1 MAETTT
7 LARPYAKAAF
17 EVALQDNSLRSWS
30 SLLALF
36 SSVSRQPAV
45 SAVLRD
51 PSLSTNQIAESFENV
66 CGDGIENKGKN
77 FIRLL
82 AENKRLVLLSEIADL
97 FEILKAEQE
106 SSLEVEITSAFEIS
120 SENADKLAA
129 SLKARLEKEINLTTS
144 VDESLVG
151 GAVIRAGDMV
161 IDSSVRA
168 KLTKLV
174 ESINSCKLSLSGLHQ
189 KPL

>member
-1 MAETTT
+1 M
-7 LARPYAKAAF
+7 
-17 EVALQDNSLRSWS
+17 QDNSLRSWS

-106 SSLEVEITSAFEIS
+106 SSLEHLIMEVKTY
-120 SENADKLAA
+120 N
-129 SLKARLEKEINLTTS
+129 
-144 VDESLVG
+144 
-151 GAVIRAGDMV
+151 
-161 IDSSVRA
+161 
-168 KLTKLV
+168 
-174 ESINSCKLSLSGLHQ
+174 
-189 KPL
+189 